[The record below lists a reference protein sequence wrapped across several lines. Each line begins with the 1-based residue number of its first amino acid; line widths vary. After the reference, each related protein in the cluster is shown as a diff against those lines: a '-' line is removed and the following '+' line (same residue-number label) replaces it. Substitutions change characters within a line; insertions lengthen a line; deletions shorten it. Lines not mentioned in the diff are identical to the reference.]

1 MTNDFYEKN
10 AQRFFENTVNVDVA
24 ELYEP
29 FISRLQG
36 GARVLDAGCGSGRDS
51 LAFLKMGYR
60 VDAFDSSAEMTKLA
74 ACLTG
79 LPVERKQFDEFNR
92 VEYYDG
98 IWCCASLLHVPLDNL
113 VDQMSNLEKGL
124 KKDGIWYVSF
134 KYGNG
139 EREKDGRHFTDLNE
153 KSLKKL
159 ILSIGEVVL
168 DSIWTSDDARPDR
181 SDKWINAILK
191 KETA

>member
-1 MTNDFYEKN
+1 MTKDFYEKN
-10 AQRFFENTVNVDVA
+10 ARRFFENTVNVDVA

-29 FISRLQG
+29 FISRLQR

-60 VDAFDSSAEMTKLA
+60 VDAFDSSAEMTRLA

-92 VEYYDG
+92 VECYDG
-98 IWCCASLLHVPLDNL
+98 IWCCASLLHVPLADL

>member
-29 FISRLQG
+29 FISRLQR

-60 VDAFDSSAEMTKLA
+60 VDAFDLSAEMTRLA

-92 VEYYDG
+92 VECYDG
-98 IWCCASLLHVPLDNL
+98 IWCCASLLHVPLADL

>member
-29 FISRLQG
+29 FISRLQR

-60 VDAFDSSAEMTKLA
+60 VDAFDSSAEMTRLA

-92 VEYYDG
+92 VECYDG
-98 IWCCASLLHVPLDNL
+98 IWCCASLLHVPLADL

>member
-29 FISRLQG
+29 FISRLQS

-60 VDAFDSSAEMTKLA
+60 VDAFDSSAEMTRLA

-92 VEYYDG
+92 VECYDG
-98 IWCCASLLHVPLDNL
+98 IWCCASLLHVPLADL

-168 DSIWTSDDARPDR
+168 ESIWTSDDARPDR
-181 SDKWINAILK
+181 SDKWINAVLK